1 MNRNT
6 NITKY
11 MLLVCML
18 LAVSG
23 CRDDFDLDDI
33 SNKEKLV
40 VYCLPSTTGTT
51 YISVTNSMAI
61 GKHAEANKMRAVAD
75 AQVSYRVNGETKEV
89 GQKADGTFYT
99 DTPHHAGDCVELT
112 VTHPRYGTATA
123 SAVVPESIPVR
134 LDRVQKVSLFD
145 EDYMSTRDYYQLAAT
160 FTDPVE
166 SKDYYAVT
174 VRAKHYKG
182 DAYGELVNENG
193 SRTLW
198 IPNDYNDY
206 LYWKEQYPQ
215 AEWTCEISDSVVE
228 TKTIYTAK
236 EPLLNTLTDIDTD
249 FGYENSFY
257 GNFYIFN
264 DATINGQT
272 YTLHLYTDS
281 FGYGGAFNFW
291 HKYQVVLYRLTPEYY
306 HFLKSL
312 NDVENNDLAQ
322 AGFSLVSPTL
332 HNISGGFG
340 LLGASNS
347 SESEWMALDNE

>member
-61 GKHAEANKMRAVAD
+61 GKHAEANKMRAV
-75 AQVSYRVNGETKEV
+75 
-89 GQKADGTFYT
+89 
-99 DTPHHAGDCVELT
+99 
-112 VTHPRYGTATA
+112 YGTATA

-272 YTLHLYTDS
+272 YTLHLNTDS

>member
-215 AEWTCEISDSVVE
+215 AEWTC
-228 TKTIYTAK
+228 
-236 EPLLNTLTDIDTD
+236 
-249 FGYENSFY
+249 
-257 GNFYIFN
+257 
-264 DATINGQT
+264 
-272 YTLHLYTDS
+272 
-281 FGYGGAFNFW
+281 
-291 HKYQVVLYRLTPEYY
+291 
-306 HFLKSL
+306 
-312 NDVENNDLAQ
+312 
-322 AGFSLVSPTL
+322 
-332 HNISGGFG
+332 
-340 LLGASNS
+340 
-347 SESEWMALDNE
+347 